1 MKFISQRLDKLQKVP
16 DEQLRDLCD
25 LLATR
30 FPAGAVAARAEL
42 DNRQGNSA
50 RPYLTSITGDTGA
63 ADDLRGLFGVG
74 AILEQSQQGAGM
86 TASIAAVE
94 EMILATRCGME
105 INDDR
110 RDLLALQLGLAF

>member
-1 MKFISQRLDKLQKVP
+1 
-16 DEQLRDLCD
+16 
-25 LLATR
+25 
-30 FPAGAVAARAEL
+30 
-42 DNRQGNSA
+42 
-50 RPYLTSITGDTGA
+50 
-63 ADDLRGLFGVG
+63 
-74 AILEQSQQGAGM
+74 M